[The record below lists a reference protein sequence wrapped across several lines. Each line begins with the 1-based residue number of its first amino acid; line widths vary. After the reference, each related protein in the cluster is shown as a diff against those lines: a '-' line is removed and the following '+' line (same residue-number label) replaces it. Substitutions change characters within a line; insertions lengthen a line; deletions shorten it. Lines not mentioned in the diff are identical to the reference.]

1 MRKCCCCVSVHVGA
15 AILGSIGLIICA
27 LELVFSIPFIFD
39 FDIDV
44 FNPIKAN
51 QDIFFQTIENEFE
64 ELKKQDVNKTVDWS
78 IVDAAI
84 EHTKTYLWSTFIGA
98 TVETGV
104 YALSCIL
111 LIMGALCQ
119 VRGLMIPYLIL
130 QMLVMIVVILVGI
143 ALSVFLFFFHVIT
156 GAVAAGV
163 VLIISFLLIYFWI
176 AVQRAYVELGNNDY
190 MYSPAPIKP
199 AYNDHHGRGGYYP
212 TSPQHF
218 QMDERK

>member
-84 EHTKTYLWSTFIGA
+84 EHTKTYLWSTFIG
-98 TVETGV
+98 
-104 YALSCIL
+104 
-111 LIMGALCQ
+111 
-119 VRGLMIPYLIL
+119 
-130 QMLVMIVVILVGI
+130 GI
-143 ALSVFLFFFHVIT
+143 FF
-156 GAVAAGV
+156 
-163 VLIISFLLIYFWI
+163 
-176 AVQRAYVELGNNDY
+176 
-190 MYSPAPIKP
+190 IK
-199 AYNDHHGRGGYYP
+199 A
-212 TSPQHF
+212 F
-218 QMDERK
+218 K

>member
-1 MRKCCCCVSVHVGA
+1 MRKCCCCISVHVGA
-15 AILGSIGLIICA
+15 AILGFIGLMICL
-27 LELVFSIPFIFD
+27 LELVFLIPYI
-39 FDIDV
+39 FDIDMKV
-44 FNPIKAN
+44 FNPIKEN
-51 QDIFFQTIENEFE
+51 QETILFQFETEMEKNTNYSKVEIEDY
-64 ELKKQDVNKTVDWS
+64 KKQIIYYMKPVF
-78 IVDAAI
+78 
-84 EHTKTYLWSTFIGA
+84 LGA

>member
-1 MRKCCCCVSVHVGA
+1 M
-15 AILGSIGLIICA
+15 
-27 LELVFSIPFIFD
+27 
-39 FDIDV
+39 
-44 FNPIKAN
+44 FN
-51 QDIFFQTIENEFE
+51 IFFLLF
-64 ELKKQDVNKTVDWS
+64 S
-78 IVDAAI
+78 
-84 EHTKTYLWSTFIGA
+84 GA

-176 AVQRAYVELGNNDY
+176 GKTYFNNY
-190 MYSPAPIKP
+190 HSYLNSSPYRTYHYS
-199 AYNDHHGRGGYYP
+199 
-212 TSPQHF
+212 
-218 QMDERK
+218 EV